1 MSNPEHNPDL
11 DKVKY
16 LLTLVRNSC
25 EEALDGSWDHTT
37 SEGQEAFRPMSED
50 IEEAAREL
58 GIDLD
63 PYQPRNDG
71 GDDEEN

>member
-1 MSNPEHNPDL
+1 MGNKGHDPDL
-11 DKVKY
+11 DKVKD

-37 SEGQEAFRPMSED
+37 SEGQEAFRPMADD